1 MSGAAAGTPML
12 GPTQIDRFGQ
22 SNTSA
27 LGGTYERPKVM
38 MLGARGFPG
47 NSISH
52 PNSFFVP
59 GHNTRVFLEGEC
71 DFVSSIGYNPAR
83 LPKGHSLDDIDIRL
97 VVTDL
102 CVMDFAGPRHQMRL
116 VSLHPGV
123 SVDQVQENTGFP
135 VHIDGEVP
143 TTAAPT
149 REQLDIIAALD
160 PHNQRAAQI
169 ADNPPGV
176 RSPGGTILR
185 RPRLTML
192 DTRLTELL
200 GCRYPIV
207 QTAMGWVADPRL
219 VAGSCNAGGFGF
231 LAGATIPADEIER
244 DILRVKELT
253 DRPFGVN
260 FHMYQPNA
268 ADIVDLVIKHGVR
281 AVSYSRSPGRT

>member
-1 MSGAAAGTPML
+1 MGFARIFDNVWSGKRHAML

-27 LGGTYERPKVM
+27 LGGTYEKPKSM

-59 GHNTRVFLEGEC
+59 EHNTRVFLAGEC

-97 VVTDL
+97 VITDL
-102 CVMDFAGPRHQMRL
+102 CVMDFGGPQHQIRL

-123 SVDQVQENTGFP
+123 TVEQVQDNTGYP
-135 VHIDGEVP
+135 VCIPDAVP

-160 PHNQRAAQI
+160 PHNQRAQQI
-169 ADNPPGV
+169 KDNPA
-176 RSPGGTILR
+176 GTAV
-185 RPRLTML
+185 P
-192 DTRLTELL
+192 DTR
-200 GCRYPIV
+200 
-207 QTAMGWVADPRL
+207 
-219 VAGSCNAGGFGF
+219 
-231 LAGATIPADEIER
+231 PAAC
-244 DILRVKELT
+244 LKRV
-253 DRPFGVN
+253 
-260 FHMYQPNA
+260 
-268 ADIVDLVIKHGVR
+268 
-281 AVSYSRSPGRT
+281 